1 MYNNVIFTRL
11 SDNKTKESYNDFG
24 LLLFPF
30 ELEIPE
36 VQTNYIDIAGRDGNI
51 DLTEVLGQINYKNR
65 DLNLTFT
72 VCGGAEKTAEIYILL
87 AVFLHGQRMKI
98 VLPSFEDYYLIG
110 RCSIGN
116 LDRAKKTEQITITAN
131 CEPYMYKHEITEV
144 TETIARLPY
153 EVIINNLQM
162 PTTPRVTTTNN
173 VVMNF
178 ENADYSWSEGEH
190 LNISI
195 VLKEGENIF
204 TFKEGSKGTVTFS
217 YQEGTL

>member
-24 LLLFPF
+24 LLLSPF

-36 VQTNYIDIAGRDGNI
+36 VQTNYIDVVGRDGSI
-51 DLTEVLGQINYKNR
+51 DLTEILGQVNYKNR
-65 DLNLTFT
+65 ELNLTFT
-72 VCGGAEKTAEIYILL
+72 VRGGAEKTAKIYILL
-87 AVFLHGQRMKI
+87 AVFLHGQKMKI
-98 VLPSFEDYYLIG
+98 TLPSFENYYLIG
-110 RCSIGN
+110 RCSIGG
-116 LDRAKKTEQITITAN
+116 LYRAKKTEQITINAN

-144 TETIARLPY
+144 TKTIGSLPY

-162 PTTPRVTTTNN
+162 PTTPTITTTSN

-178 ENADYSWSEGEH
+178 ENADYSWSNGEH
-190 LNISI
+190 LNTSI
-195 VLKEGENIF
+195 VLREGKNIF
-204 TFKEGSKGTVTFS
+204 TFKEGSSGAVTFL